1 MGRPRKHP
9 GLYGRNEAYFKTE
22 KGKEALKRYQTSDK
36 KRTVA
41 REWARKKRGTI
52 VDRRQWFIDTY
63 GDIETA
69 LALLEPDQRA
79 SIELYYGL
87 SGEKPLNQEEVGEKL
102 GKSGST
108 ICRLIKAAKEKLEP
122 LKENVH
128 NCEQN

>member
-1 MGRPRKHP
+1 MGRPRKYKD
-9 GLYGRNEAYFKTE
+9 LYGRNEAYRKTE
-22 KGKEALKRYQTSDK
+22 KGKEAVKRYESSEARRTQ
-36 KRTVA
+36 KR
-41 REWARKKRGTI
+41 ELMRKRRGTI

-108 ICRLIKAAKEKLEP
+108 ISRLNKAAEEKLEP
-122 LKENVH
+122 LKETT
-128 NCEQN
+128 EQPQQD